1 MTFGKTTFLAPRV
14 EVGVTVE
21 NVEVQKESAC
31 FEWTELLRGS
41 VFVAQP
47 RREEVRTQVL
57 GAQERRCICRGWK
70 VVHCLVKMA
79 FKVFCGGRC
88 CGWCGAGI
96 DRWQE
101 ELKAY

>member
-1 MTFGKTTFLAPRV
+1 MRRGFCMTFGKTTFLAPRV

-57 GAQERRCICRGWK
+57 GAQERRCICRGWY
-70 VVHCLVKMA
+70 
-79 FKVFCGGRC
+79 RY
-88 CGWCGAGI
+88 
-96 DRWQE
+96 QE
-101 ELKAY
+101 GSALPCQDGL